1 MQFSLE
7 GEKKSLQTLMNKLE
21 WFQGKQKLLASSVL
35 VRVLQKNRANRRERA
50 RGEYKNLL
58 MWLWRH
64 ASFKVCCMQ
73 GENQEG
79 G

>member
-7 GEKKSLQTLMNKLE
+7 GEKKSLQTLMNKPE
-21 WFQGKQKLLASSVL
+21 WFQGKQKLCVSQ
-35 VRVLQKNRANRRERA
+35 VLQKTEQIEEREWEKENIRH
-50 RGEYKNLL
+50 LL
-58 MWLWRH
+58 MWLWRP